1 MPLNRQKLVRRVWT
15 AAAGILVMCLF
26 VGVLPAWSLHILL
39 IALCGV
45 GIHEF
50 EDIAAGFGY
59 KLYPSVI
66 FLSVALGIATLYT
79 DSISVG
85 WVPYIVVASCG
96 LVSLLP
102 PADFRKTM
110 PQFGLTLLA
119 SAYLSLALV
128 SIAYLFSIET
138 QPHFGRLMVAFCL
151 LMVWA
156 GDTTAY
162 FVGSMLGKHLIA
174 PKASPKKT
182 YEGTVGNLLGNL
194 LMAWLGKT
202 FVFTQMNYVDTVIL
216 ALVFGIL
223 GFYGDIIESTWKRGA
238 DIKDS
243 GRLFPGHGGLLD
255 RIDSIFLTAPVL
267 YLYMTQVVFTR

>member
-1 MPLNRQKLVRRVWT
+1 MALNRQKLIRRVWT

-26 VGVLPAWSLHILL
+26 VGVLPAWCLHILL

-79 DSISVG
+79 DHISVG
-85 WVPYIVVASCG
+85 WVPYIVVACCG
-96 LVSLLP
+96 LVSLVP
-102 PADFRKTM
+102 PSDFRKTM

-128 SIAYLFSIET
+128 SMAYLFSIDH
-138 QPHFGRLMVAFCL
+138 QPNYGRLMVAFCL

-156 GDTTAY
+156 GDTAAY
-162 FVGSMLGKHLIA
+162 FIGSMLGKHLIA
-174 PKASPKKT
+174 PMASPKKT
-182 YEGTVGNLLGNL
+182 YEGTIGNLLGNF
-194 LMAWLGKT
+194 LMAWLAKT
-202 FVFTQMNYVDTVIL
+202 FFFTQMNVFDTIVL
-216 ALVFGIL
+216 ALVFGLL

-267 YLYMTQVVFTR
+267 YLYMTEVVFTR

>member
-1 MPLNRQKLVRRVWT
+1 MPLNKQKLTKRVWT
-15 AAAGILVMCLF
+15 ALAGILVLF
-26 VGVLPAWSLHILL
+26 MFVVVLPEWCMHILL
-39 IALCGV
+39 IVMCAV

-59 KLYPSVI
+59 KLYPSVV

-79 DSISVG
+79 DSIDVN
-85 WVPYIVVASCG
+85 WVPYLVVATCG
-96 LVSLLP
+96 LVSLVPPSDFKKTLP
-102 PADFRKTM
+102 
-110 PQFGLTLLA
+110 QVGITLLA
-119 SAYLSLALV
+119 SAYLSLTLVSVAYLFHVDVEPAYGRALV
-128 SIAYLFSIET
+128 S
-138 QPHFGRLMVAFCL
+138 FCL

-162 FVGSMLGKHLIA
+162 FTGSVLGKHLIA

-182 YEGTVGNLLGNL
+182 YEGTFGNLLGNYG
-194 LMAWLGKT
+194 MAWLGKIL
-202 FVFTQMNYVDTVIL
+202 VFEQMNHTDIIVLTL
-216 ALVFGIL
+216 TFGIL

-267 YLYMTQVVFTR
+267 YLYMTQVVFLR